1 MKAAVYDHYGPPEVV
16 RLEEIRK
23 PAPAEGELLVKVR
36 AATVAAGDWRMRKAD
51 PFLARLYN
59 GLFKPRRVRILG
71 FELAGEVEAV
81 GRAVRR
87 FRPGDHVFAF
97 TGFGFGAH
105 AEYRC
110 LAESGRITKVG
121 LVAHKPANMSF
132 EQAAAVPVGG
142 LTAQGFLRRAG
153 VRAGER
159 VLVYGASG
167 SVGTFAVQLAR
178 NLGAQVTGVCSTVNV
193 ALVKSLGADDVI
205 DYTREEFTSRGR
217 TFDVVF
223 DAVGK
228 CPASRARL
236 VLKKGGRLVSVN
248 GSPRFEQGDLDRLRS
263 LIEEGKLTSVID
275 RQYPLEQIVEAHRYV
290 EAGHKKGNVVVTVA
304 HGVHPAG
311 R

>member
-1 MKAAVYDHYGPPEVV
+1 MKAAVYDDYGPPEVV
-16 RLEEIRK
+16 RLEELDK
-23 PAPAEGELLVKVR
+23 PAPAANEILVKVR
-36 AATVAAGDWRMRKAD
+36 ATTVAAADWRMRKAD

-59 GLFKPRRVRILG
+59 GLFKPRRARVLG

-81 GRAVRR
+81 GSDVRR
-87 FRPGDHVFAF
+87 FRPGEHVFAF

-110 LAESGRITKVG
+110 LAESGTITKVG
-121 LVAHKPANMSF
+121 LVAHKPASMSF
-132 EQAAAVPVGG
+132 EQAAAVPVGA

-153 VRAGER
+153 VRPGER

-178 NLGAQVTGVCSTVNV
+178 NLGARVTGVCSAANL
-193 ALVKSLGADDVI
+193 ALVRSLGADDVL
-205 DYTREEFTSRGR
+205 DYTSEDFTRRGR
-217 TFDVVF
+217 VFDVVF

-228 CPASRARL
+228 CAVSRARR
-236 VLKKGGRLVSVN
+236 VLRPGGRRVSVHS
-248 GSPRFEQGDLDRLRS
+248 SPGFRPGDLDRLKD

-275 RQYPLEQIVEAHRYV
+275 RQYPLERIVDAHRYV
-290 EAGHKKGNVVVTVA
+290 EAGHKKGNVVVTVS
-304 HGVHPAG
+304 HGVRPPS